1 MCICASFTAGIT
13 PLPMAP
19 SEIFRERGR
28 KAPMWIFVCEVKVLL
43 HERCV
48 TKRDRMQKIEAD
60 FRKPDL
66 LERPVSMAAQVLL
79 GLKCFTGL
87 SKTDTGPISKQVLKI
102 IQRGG
107 LSRTFFLPR
116 LVRGFTAEKFP
127 TLWQQDPT

>member
-1 MCICASFTAGIT
+1 MCICASFTAGTT

-48 TKRDRMQKIEAD
+48 TKRDKMQRIEAD

-66 LERPVSMAAQVLL
+66 LDRPFSMAAQVLL
-79 GLKCFTGL
+79 GLDALARQWSMNT
-87 SKTDTGPISKQVLKI
+87 ISK
-102 IQRGG
+102 R
-107 LSRTFFLPR
+107 FFTM
-116 LVRGFTAEKFP
+116 FESKAKY
-127 TLWQQDPT
+127 